1 MEQANKETSWNSS
14 NINMVRKDKNQQE
27 INKLKEKI
35 KFVKQF
41 KKQQYDSKTDIY
53 KSSTNSKLA

>member
-1 MEQANKETSWNSS
+1 
-14 NINMVRKDKNQQE
+14 MVRKDKNQQE